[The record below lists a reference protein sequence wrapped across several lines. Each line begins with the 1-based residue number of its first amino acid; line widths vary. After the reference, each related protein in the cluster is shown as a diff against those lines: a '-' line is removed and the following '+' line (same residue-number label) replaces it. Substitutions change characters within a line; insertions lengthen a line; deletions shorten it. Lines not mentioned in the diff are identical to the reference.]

1 MGDLNIKE
9 FDSFFNHVDI
19 SSKIIEEQIVDFKL
33 TFSSVRNQFVE
44 WKLRLPT
51 FLDSFYRFIY
61 KNKRIPTQEEFWV
74 AYQEDNVTFFTSNNF
89 DNEIMI
95 AIKARVY
102 RTHPSFVRDIH
113 SKAILNTD
121 KRGLEEYL
129 VKKEI
134 SKKQSLEIQETKQR
148 LTAIE
153 QDMQDIK
160 SLLLEL
166 NSMRK

>member
-1 MGDLNIKE
+1 MDKVKIT
-9 FDSFFNHVDI
+9 DS
-19 SSKIIEEQIVDFKL
+19 
-33 TFSSVRNQFVE
+33 
-44 WKLRLPT
+44 P
-51 FLDSFYRFIY
+51 
-61 KNKRIPTQEEFWV
+61 
-74 AYQEDNVTFFTSNNF
+74 
-89 DNEIMI
+89 
-95 AIKARVY
+95 
-102 RTHPSFVRDIH
+102 FVRDVH

-129 VKKEI
+129 IRKEVA
-134 SKKQSLEIQETKQR
+134 KKQSMEAQETKQR

>member
-1 MGDLNIKE
+1 MDKVKIT
-9 FDSFFNHVDI
+9 DS
-19 SSKIIEEQIVDFKL
+19 
-33 TFSSVRNQFVE
+33 
-44 WKLRLPT
+44 P
-51 FLDSFYRFIY
+51 
-61 KNKRIPTQEEFWV
+61 
-74 AYQEDNVTFFTSNNF
+74 
-89 DNEIMI
+89 
-95 AIKARVY
+95 
-102 RTHPSFVRDIH
+102 FVRDIH

-134 SKKQSLEIQETKQR
+134 SKKQSLEMQETKQR

>member
-1 MGDLNIKE
+1 MDKVKIT
-9 FDSFFNHVDI
+9 DS
-19 SSKIIEEQIVDFKL
+19 
-33 TFSSVRNQFVE
+33 
-44 WKLRLPT
+44 
-51 FLDSFYRFIY
+51 
-61 KNKRIPTQEEFWV
+61 
-74 AYQEDNVTFFTSNNF
+74 
-89 DNEIMI
+89 
-95 AIKARVY
+95 
-102 RTHPSFVRDIH
+102 SFVRDIH